1 MKKCKFYSVI
11 AGANGA
17 PVAKLWEGWTDIYFN
32 YYKNEFGQW
41 FAIEP
46 STGLS
51 VTQAHTR
58 KEAQKRATAP
68 EILRKINEAVTQDKI
83 QRFFELKTE
92 AETCL

>member
-1 MKKCKFYSVI
+1 MKKCNFYSLVM
-11 AGANGA
+11 GEQGQ
-17 PVAKLWEGWTDIYFN
+17 PVAKEWSGYTDIYFN

-51 VTQAHTR
+51 VTQANTR

-68 EILRKINEAVTQDKI
+68 EMLRKINDKINQEMI

-92 AETCL
+92 AQCI